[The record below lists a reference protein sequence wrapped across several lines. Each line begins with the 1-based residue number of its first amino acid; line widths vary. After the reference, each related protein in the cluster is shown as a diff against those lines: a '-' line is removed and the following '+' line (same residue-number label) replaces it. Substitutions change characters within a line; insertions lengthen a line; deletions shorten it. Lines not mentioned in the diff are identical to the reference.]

1 MNVPYGTAVFS
12 LKQEGVTVA
21 ETGVPS
27 SPPTTSARLFIDY
40 RTDVPA
46 VPGHNESGLVQV
58 NTGIAVVNPNTVA
71 ANITYTLRDKNL
83 NPVASGQGVI
93 AAARHISG
101 FINELDKKGVSGFA
115 FPQDFANSSQFG
127 ILDITSD
134 HPVSVLA
141 LRGTLNQE
149 NNFLITTTP
158 VADLNQT
165 PGAGN
170 IYFPHFVEGGG
181 YTTSLTLLNTST
193 SIETGQLQ
201 IRDKDGSAL
210 FVNQVGGK
218 GDWAFPYSVPPGGF
232 FRFQTDG
239 FLPDAKKG
247 WVQLIPDPGTFAPV
261 GAGVFSYNPGNVL
274 ISESGI
280 PSSPAT
286 KHARIY
292 ADLTGTYNTG
302 LAIANVSGMSS
313 SISISAFQNDG
324 VTPAGTSHGPLLLP
338 VNGYDAEFAGQFIA
352 GLPSGFTGVLDIS
365 SEHPFSALTVRS
377 MTNELNRFLMATFP
391 VADVTKAAPS
401 TILFPHIAD
410 GDGYSSQIILIS
422 PSGASSTKLQFYGED
437 GIPIDLGP

>member
-1 MNVPYGTAVFS
+1 
-12 LKQEGVTVA
+12 
-21 ETGVPS
+21 
-27 SPPTTSARLFIDY
+27 
-40 RTDVPA
+40 
-46 VPGHNESGLVQV
+46 
-58 NTGIAVVNPNTVA
+58 
-71 ANITYTLRDKNL
+71 
-83 NPVASGQGVI
+83 
-93 AAARHISG
+93 
-101 FINELDKKGVSGFA
+101 
-115 FPQDFANSSQFG
+115 
-127 ILDITSD
+127 
-134 HPVSVLA
+134 
-141 LRGTLNQE
+141 
-149 NNFLITTTP
+149 
-158 VADLNQT
+158 
-165 PGAGN
+165 
-170 IYFPHFVEGGG
+170 
-181 YTTSLTLLNTST
+181 
-193 SIETGQLQ
+193 LQ

-401 TILFPHIAD
+401 TILFPQIAD